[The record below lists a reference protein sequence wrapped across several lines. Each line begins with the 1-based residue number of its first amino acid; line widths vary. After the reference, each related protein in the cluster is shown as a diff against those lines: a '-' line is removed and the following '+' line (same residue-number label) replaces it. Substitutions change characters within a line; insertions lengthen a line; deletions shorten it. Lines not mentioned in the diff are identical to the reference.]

1 MSQRNCGLSLE
12 LCGGLGWGS
21 EVGTLVATL
30 IILQAWEKRAASS
43 PGTFPRK
50 DDVAGF
56 LLK

>member
-21 EVGTLVATL
+21 EVGTLNPV
-30 IILQAWEKRAASS
+30 ILQAWEKRATSS
-43 PGTFPRK
+43 PGTFPRE